1 MKVAMVG
8 SGAAGSVFASYL
20 RLGGADMYL
29 LDPYAEHMEKVA
41 RDGMLFAI
49 DPGEYRLITGFKAAT
64 RAEELGVMDIVIY
77 LTKATQL
84 ENAIKDSLPLYGPD
98 TIAVSLI
105 NGLGNDDKL
114 LKYFYRERC
123 LIGSGSI
130 GTRLDGP
137 GACTSFPNEGIVV
150 NFGPLSETEKARK
163 AGLYLEKCFNEGG
176 CGAKYREDIQ
186 TMIWWKVIKNCSHS
200 PVCAVLRLSIGDTDA
215 DVNGREL
222 FDRVIREGVAVAKA
236 RGVDIMDADAFIQH
250 DIDQCKENGPY
261 VNSMTQ
267 DVCIKKLQTE
277 VDMLTGA
284 LSDYGRELGIPTPTC
299 DVLTLIIKAIQ
310 NNYDKQICVGQN

>member
-20 RLGGADMYL
+20 RIGGADMYL
-29 LDPYAEHMEKVA
+29 LDQYAEHMEKVNES
-41 RDGMLFAI
+41 GMLFAI
-49 DPGEYRLITGFKAAT
+49 DPGTYRHLTGFKAAIKP
-64 RAEELGVMDIVIY
+64 EDLGVMDIVIY

-84 ENAIKDSLPLYGPD
+84 ENAIKDSMPLFGPD
-98 TIAVSLI
+98 TVAVSLI

-114 LKYFYRERC
+114 LKYFQADHC
-123 LIGSGSI
+123 IIGSGSI

-150 NFGPLSETEKARK
+150 NFGPIKSSKLCET
-163 AGLYLEKCFNEGG
+163 AGKYLEECFVKGG

-222 FDRVIREGVAVAKA
+222 FDRVIREGIAIAKA
-236 RGVDIMDADAFIQH
+236 RGVDIMEADDFIQH
-250 DIDQCKENGPY
+250 DIEQCKENGPY

-267 DVCIKKLQTE
+267 DVCIKKVPTE

-284 LSDYGRELGIPTPTC
+284 LSAYGRELGIPTPTC
-299 DVLTLIIKAIQ
+299 DILTLIIKTIQ
-310 NNYDKQICVGQN
+310 NNYDKQVNTGCN